1 MNSRSLTKAC
11 AFYYTQPQRLLSVT
25 QRTSSQ
31 FSGEL
36 FQWVPIDYIA
46 RSLAADEGDLSDF
59 CLNFSPVHC
68 MSLAVYRHTM
78 AHPGM
83 FSSKPCA
90 FLCSTVSQCLENGMQ
105 KWSQRGPLGVSL
117 PILQPSK
124 QNCLYVGIAFLEFA
138 HLPVFPN
145 ALLFNSL
152 TTFAMRLD

>member
-25 QRTSSQ
+25 QGTSSQ
-31 FSGEL
+31 FSGVL

-46 RSLAADEGDLSDF
+46 RSLAADEGDLSDV
-59 CLNFSPVHC
+59 CLSFSPVHC
-68 MSLAVYRHTM
+68 MSLAVFSHTM

-90 FLCSTVSQCLENGMQ
+90 FLCSTVCQCLENGHAEMELERSLGCFIANSIAL
-105 KWSQRGPLGVSL
+105 KAKLPL
-117 PILQPSK
+117 
-124 QNCLYVGIAFLEFA
+124 VGIAFLEFA